1 MIGTLSLMHRHQE
14 TIALPPCDSC
24 DQWERHYAIQSNKLD
39 QLEKQLVDRDQQLA
53 RLDQDMQHLNAKYVS
68 AIDRMADIQHDKDL
82 VEHDL
87 EELSCKLFE
96 EANGMVA
103 IEKKEKS
110 ILETQLKATQQQLLD
125 EQAQLKE
132 LRQRLLDWDAADE
145 QHKQQ
150 RNNPL
155 AKSKKQQQQQQQQR
169 KKMTMNSKRKPQHYG
184 SLATIQHN
192 DDDKTLCND
201 DDTYDDSAGD
211 DEDVDGSSS
220 EEDTWQDANDGSLED
235 PEMRAHHDLALL
247 HGVSPLSSY
256 NDTTN
261 TTKSRPVPSLQ
272 YTNLP
277 TIDKVQ
283 LEAFQQF
290 VQVAGT
296 MPLKKLS
303 QITYLK
309 YCQLED
315 VEPCLR
321 FGPHSRLSTKK
332 MVSHLL
338 HQSCFIQHMCL
349 DSCEWNPTTPTT
361 ATAIPVD
368 QPILPSSV
376 SQRPLLW
383 DRWYSFA
390 ATTNVSMTMTCV
402 ACGRSCN
409 NRADLSSF
417 YQFKMNENDTWLPMD
432 QYCRDRL
439 VAVCEF
445 FVFIRNIHLRLYSH
459 RTIDDLYSENIRLRL
474 QMFYS
479 RMGALPIILNGMG
492 LNADSVGKACPPLDR
507 DDVSDGSLSSYCPAT
522 PK

>member
-1 MIGTLSLMHRHQE
+1 MVGTLSIMHRPQE
-14 TIALPPCDSC
+14 TVAVSSCDSC
-24 DQWERHYAIQSNKLD
+24 DHWERHYAIQSNKLD

-103 IEKKEKS
+103 VEKREKS

-145 QHKQQ
+145 QQKQQ
-150 RNNPL
+150 RNNQFT
-155 AKSKKQQQQQQQQR
+155 KSKKQQQQQQR
-169 KKMTMNSKRKPQHYG
+169 KKMTMNNKRKPQHYN
-184 SLATIQHN
+184 SLTSIQHN

-201 DDTYDDSAGD
+201 DDTYD
-211 DEDVDGSSS
+211 EDVDGSSS
-220 EEDTWQDANDGSLED
+220 DEDTWQDASDGSLDD
-235 PEMRAHHDLALL
+235 PQMRGLRGHHDLALL
-247 HGVSPLSSY
+247 HGVSPQPSY
-256 NDTTN
+256 NGLTN
-261 TTKSRPVPSLQ
+261 TTKSHPTPSPQ
-272 YTNLP
+272 YAKLP

-290 VQVAGT
+290 VQVAGN

-315 VEPCLR
+315 IEPCLR

-332 MVSHLL
+332 MVNHLL

-349 DSCEWNPTTPTT
+349 DSYAWHPTT
-361 ATAIPVD
+361 ATASTTTVVSVD
-368 QPILPSSV
+368 QPTLPSSV
-376 SQRPLLW
+376 TQRPLLW
-383 DRWYSFA
+383 DRWYSPST
-390 ATTNVSMTMTCV
+390 TTNASIIMTCA
-402 ACGRSCN
+402 ACGRSCD
-409 NRADLSSF
+409 NRADVSSF
-417 YQFKMNENDTWLPMD
+417 YQFKMDEKDTWLPMD

-479 RMGALPIILNGMG
+479 RVGALPMILNGMG
-492 LNADSVGKACPPLDR
+492 LNVDSIGKACPPLDR